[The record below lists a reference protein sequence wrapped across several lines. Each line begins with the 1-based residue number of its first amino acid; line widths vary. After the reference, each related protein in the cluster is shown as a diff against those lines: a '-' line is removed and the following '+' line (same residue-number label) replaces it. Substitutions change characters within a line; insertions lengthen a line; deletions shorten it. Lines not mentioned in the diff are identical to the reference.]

1 MPINLA
7 RRVNPRGKSELDK
20 AMLYP
25 KSSSRDVALIVTMY
39 DRKVSRD
46 GTQAYVNIEVNQ
58 HPDANPTLPP
68 QTDARLATKMHNGR
82 RVNKDYA
89 ISLDD
94 AGPGALNDVQKLM
107 AAARETRQP
116 VMNKNNERIGYAYS
130 VRGNVH
136 LPYPGKRDSQGN
148 AMAVEKYEGEAINQA
163 DVSQPDVNFNEIFVD
178 FNSLKPGPELAPNFR
193 EAQIG
198 ASSVYGPVYREI
210 AKLQKD
216 PANKDRK
223 PSELMRQAVETTLD
237 GFDAPLSDFQ
247 QRAADRMETIIADLD
262 TIEQQIEQG
271 TYKAKG
277 ARVKVN
283 PNEVRVPTTVNT
295 APDVQAP
302 VVNPNEITVP
312 EVDFS
317 AEPVDTREP
326 QQQQQLGAAPQGYLL
341 DPEEE
346 MARFDEPD
354 FSQDAPQPAAPEM
367 DVFPP
372 AVQQVQPE
380 HQGAQHTQQ
389 GGNAGY
395 DPRDAWEALAREK
408 ESAQPAQPV
417 QPQPDAP
424 QPPEGM
430 SVADMVRKRY
440 LNEGQQQQ
448 QQRDNGNDFSL

>member
-25 KSSSRDVALIVTMY
+25 ESSSRDVALIVTMY

-107 AAARETRQP
+107 VAGAKGRQP

-148 AMAVEKYEGEAINQA
+148 AMAVEKYTGEAINQA

-223 PSELMRQAVETTLD
+223 LSELMRQAVETTLD
-237 GFDAPLSDFQ
+237 GFDAPLNDFQ
-247 QRAADRMETIIADLD
+247 QRAADRMEAIIADLD
-262 TIEQQIEQG
+262 SIEQQIEQG

-295 APDVQAP
+295 APDVHTPA
-302 VVNPNEITVP
+302 VNPNEITVP

-326 QQQQQLGAAPQGYLL
+326 QQQFSAAPQGYLL

-346 MARFDEPD
+346 MARLDEPD
-354 FSQDAPQPAAPEM
+354 FSQDAPQPAAPETDM
-367 DVFPP
+367 FPP
-372 AVQQVQPE
+372 AVQPE
-380 HQGAQHTQQ
+380 HQGGQHMQQ

-395 DPRDAWEALAREK
+395 DPRDAWEALSREK
-408 ESAQPAQPV
+408 EPV
-417 QPQPDAP
+417 QPTGSQPEAP

-448 QQRDNGNDFSL
+448 QQRDNDNDFSL